1 MSMLVVNGIKSM
13 RETIKRVETD
23 VAFRW
28 FLNLPFSKPTPHYST
43 FSQNY
48 IRRFQGTSVFEDIFN
63 TIVHQAIS
71 HHLISGTALFTDS
84 THIKANANKNK
95 FRNAVIEVVQ
105 ERKRDLENEINAER
119 EAIGKKPFHY
129 TDKTISKTIK
139 ESTTDK
145 ESGYY
150 HRDNK
155 EKGFMYLDHRSVDGK
170 HNFIVDCFITPGNVH
185 DSVPYV
191 SRLTHIIETFHFNV
205 NCVALDSEYYK
216 KDILKF
222 LEEKKIFSVIGYR
235 RFHRHPDHKFFRYD
249 SSRDCFMDTRTGE
262 IYIYRNIDRQGY
274 KQYRIS
280 DNSNKRIL
288 RRAIDADVYDRCRER
303 RLSTFGKALYKRRK
317 ETIERSFAD
326 SKQNHGYRNF
336 SHFRNRILFMCK
348 LYVPYTVPS
357 TSLVA

>member
-1 MSMLVVNGIKSM
+1 MFYKETHPNDEIILNTLSELVPKDHLLRKIDKSIDFNFIYEITSPYYSHTNGRNSLDPVVLFKLVFLKDIYGIKSM

-119 EAIGKKPFHY
+119 EAIGKKPFSY
-129 TDKTISKTIK
+129 TDKIISKNIK

-191 SRLTHIIETFHFNV
+191 SRLTHIMKHF
-205 NCVALDSEYYK
+205 
-216 KDILKF
+216 IL
-222 LEEKKIFSVIGYR
+222 
-235 RFHRHPDHKFFRYD
+235 
-249 SSRDCFMDTRTGE
+249 M
-262 IYIYRNIDRQGY
+262 
-274 KQYRIS
+274 
-280 DNSNKRIL
+280 
-288 RRAIDADVYDRCRER
+288 
-303 RLSTFGKALYKRRK
+303 
-317 ETIERSFAD
+317 
-326 SKQNHGYRNF
+326 
-336 SHFRNRILFMCK
+336 
-348 LYVPYTVPS
+348 
-357 TSLVA
+357 